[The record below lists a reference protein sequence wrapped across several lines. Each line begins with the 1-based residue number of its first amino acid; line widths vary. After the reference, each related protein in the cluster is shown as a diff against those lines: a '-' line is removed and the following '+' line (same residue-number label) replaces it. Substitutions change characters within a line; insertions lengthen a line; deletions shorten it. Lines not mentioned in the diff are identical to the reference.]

1 VKLIDEALPDQAL
14 SKALARGGRTGGP
27 PWLLPSKPNWFCVSA
42 ASAAI
47 FIRPPGV
54 DNAPY
59 LTALV
64 QSSLIAIPSG
74 TAAEAAASMS
84 HCRSGAAVSPQKA
97 DPIRDGRGAITSR
110 KAMELLGTAS

>member
-1 VKLIDEALPDQAL
+1 VELIDEALPDQAL

-27 PWLLPSKPNWFCVSA
+27 PCSCHLKPNWFCVSS

-84 HCRSGAAVSPQKA
+84 HCRSGAAVSPKKA
-97 DPIRDGRGAITSR
+97 DPIPDGRGAITSR